1 MKIFKGSFVAL
12 VTPMDNGAPD
22 KARFTEHIEWLI
34 ECGTHG
40 IVPCGTTGESAT
52 LDHREH
58 EQVIEWAVRAAGER
72 VKVIA
77 GTGSNSTSEAIRF
90 TEAAKDIGAD
100 GALLISPYYN
110 KPTPEGVYRHH
121 MAIAD
126 GVEIPQILYNVPGR
140 TALNMTPDTVAR
152 IAKHPNVVGIKEATG
167 SLEQAMEIIA
177 KCPDDFILLSGDDAI
192 NFPLLAVGGMGS
204 ISVTA
209 NVWPKKMAL
218 MHDFFFE
225 GKLAEA
231 RKLHYEMLELHRAM
245 FIESNPIPVKTSLA
259 MMGKMKE
266 EFRLPIVPMADANK
280 KRLETVLK
288 NYSLIS

>member
-1 MKIFKGSFVAL
+1 MFKGSFVAL
-12 VTPMDNGAPD
+12 VTPMDKGAPD
-22 KARFTEHIEWLI
+22 RARFEEHIEWLI

-52 LDHREH
+52 LDRGEH
-58 EQVIEWAVRAAGER
+58 EKVIEWAVETADGR

-90 TEAAKDIGAD
+90 TSAAKVIGAD

-126 GVEIPQILYNVPGR
+126 AVEIPQILYNVPGR
-140 TALNMTPDTVAR
+140 TAMNMTPDNVAR

-167 SLEQAMEIIA
+167 SLEQAMEIIE

-209 NVWPKKMAL
+209 NVWPRKMAL
-218 MHDFFFE
+218 MHNSFFG
-225 GKLAEA
+225 GKPDKAK
-231 RKLHYEMLELHRAM
+231 KLHYEMLELHRTM

-259 MMGKMKE
+259 MMGRMKE
-266 EFRLPIVPMADANK
+266 EFRLPITPMAKANK
-280 KRLETVLK
+280 KRLESVLK
-288 NYSLIS
+288 KYELIS